1 MTAKY
6 LVTGA
11 SGQLGQRVLH
21 HLLATSGVAA
31 GDIIA
36 ASRKPEQLA
45 DFAEK
50 GVLIRRVD
58 FDDTASM
65 EAAFAE
71 AEKVLIIS
79 TDSLDR
85 PGHRLVQHRAAI
97 ASAEKAGVKH
107 LLYTSMPEPANSP
120 LLFAPDH
127 EGTEAAIAASS
138 IPAWTILRNNWYF
151 ENVMMSAGPALASGH
166 WYSAAGNGK
175 VAHIARDDIGRAI
188 AAALVAASDA
198 KVTYTLT
205 GASSYTHAEMGAL
218 VSKVAGKDI
227 AVIDVPVEGLVQGM
241 VGAGLP
247 EPVARVFASIDTMVG
262 SGGLSRITGDF
273 KALTGVEPQS
283 FEAWVESQAGA
294 FKSMIP

>member
-21 HLLATSGVAA
+21 HLLVTSGVPA

-36 ASRKPEQLA
+36 ASRKPEQLSALA
-45 DFAEK
+45 DK
-50 GVLIRRVD
+50 GVLVRRVD

-65 EAAFAE
+65 EEAFAE
-71 AEKVLIIS
+71 ADKVLIIS

-97 ASAEKAGVKH
+97 AAAEKAGVKH

-127 EGTEAAIAASS
+127 EGTESAIVASS
-138 IPAWTILRNNWYF
+138 VPAWTILRNNWYF

-166 WYSAAGNGK
+166 WYTAAGSGK

-188 AAALVAASDA
+188 AAALVAAGDA
-198 KVTYTLT
+198 KLTYTLT
-205 GASSYTHAEMGAL
+205 GATSYTHAEMAAL
-218 VSKVAGKDI
+218 IAKAAGKDI

-247 EPVARVFASIDTMVG
+247 EPVARVYASIDTMVG
-262 SGGLSRITGDF
+262 SGGLARITGDF
-273 KALTGVEPQS
+273 KALTGVEPAS
-283 FEAWVESQAGA
+283 FESWVDSQAGA
-294 FKSMIP
+294 FKSMIS

>member
-11 SGQLGQRVLH
+11 SGHLGNRVVH
-21 HLLATSGVAA
+21 HLLETSGVAA
-31 GDIIA
+31 ADIIA

-45 DFAEK
+45 SLAEK
-50 GVLIRRVD
+50 GVQVRRVD
-58 FDDTASM
+58 FDDVASM

-79 TDSLDR
+79 TDTLDR

-97 ASAEKAGVKH
+97 AAAQKVGVKH

-127 EGTEAAIAASS
+127 EGTETEIRESA

-166 WYSAAGNGK
+166 WYSAAGDGRI
-175 VAHIARDDIGRAI
+175 AHIARDDIARAI
-188 AAALVAASDA
+188 AAALVAAGSDK
-198 KVTYTLT
+198 KVYTLT
-205 GASSYTHAEMGAL
+205 GSASCTHRDIAAAL
-218 VSKVAGKDI
+218 SKAAGKDI
-227 AVIDVPVEGLVQGM
+227 TVVDVPVEGLVQGM

-247 EPVARVFASIDTMVG
+247 EPVARVFASIDTMIGV
-262 SGGLSRITGDF
+262 GGLATITGDF
-273 KALTGVEPQS
+273 KALTGVEPQA
-283 FEAWVESQAGA
+283 FEVWVKSQAETLKA
-294 FKSMIP
+294 MTA

>member
-11 SGQLGQRVLH
+11 SGHLGQHVIH
-21 HLLATSGVAA
+21 HLLETSGVAA
-31 GDIIA
+31 ADIIA

-45 DFAEK
+45 SLAEK
-50 GVLIRRVD
+50 GVQVRRVD
-58 FDDTASM
+58 FDDPASM
-65 EAAFAE
+65 VAAFAE

-79 TDSLDR
+79 TDTLDR

-97 ASAEKAGVKH
+97 AAAEKAGVKH

-127 EGTEAAIAASS
+127 EGTETEIRASA

-166 WYSAAGNGK
+166 WYSAAGDGRI
-175 VAHIARDDIGRAI
+175 AHIARDDIARAT
-188 AAALVAASDA
+188 AAALVAAASDK
-198 KVTYTLT
+198 KVYTLT
-205 GASSYTHAEMGAL
+205 GSSSYTHRDIAAA
-218 VSKVAGKDI
+218 VSKAAGREI
-227 AVIDVPVEGLVQGM
+227 TVIDVPVEGLVQGM

-247 EPVARVFASIDTMVG
+247 EPVARVFASIDTMIG
-262 SGGLSRITGDF
+262 IGGLATITGDF
-273 KALTGVEPQS
+273 KALTGAEPQP
-283 FEAWVESQAGA
+283 FEAWVESQAA
-294 FKSMIP
+294 TFKAMTA

>member
-11 SGQLGQRVLH
+11 SGHLGSRVVH
-21 HLLATSGVAA
+21 HLLETSGVAA
-31 GDIIA
+31 TDIIA

-45 DFAEK
+45 SLAEK
-50 GVLIRRVD
+50 GVQVRRVD
-58 FDDTASM
+58 FDDAASM

-79 TDSLDR
+79 TDTLDR

-97 ASAEKAGVKH
+97 AAAQKAGVKH

-127 EGTEAAIAASS
+127 EGTEAEIRASA

-166 WYSAAGNGK
+166 WYSAAGDGRI
-175 VAHIARDDIGRAI
+175 AHIARDDIARAT
-188 AAALVAASDA
+188 AAALVAADSDK
-198 KVTYTLT
+198 KVYTLT
-205 GASSYTHAEMGAL
+205 GSASYTHRDIAAA
-218 VSKVAGKDI
+218 VSKAAGKDI
-227 AVIDVPVEGLVQGM
+227 TVVDVPVEGLVQGM

-247 EPVARVFASIDTMVG
+247 EPVARVFASIDTMIGV
-262 SGGLSRITGDF
+262 GGLATITGDF
-273 KALTGVEPQS
+273 KALTGVEPQA
-283 FEAWVESQAGA
+283 FDVWVESQAEA
-294 FKSMIP
+294 FKAMTA